1 MILLKNQVVVIRMKD
16 TIDDLINNISSE
28 HIKEGN
34 NEVKI
39 IFHEGNWKDI
49 FITYTP
55 DNSETDMEIIKKTDL
70 REIINRLLPFPKYG
84 EIMFNFY
91 LNNEKE
97 IIYYKIKKTYRIHN
111 RKY

>member
-39 IFHEGNWKDI
+39 IFHEGN
-49 FITYTP
+49 
-55 DNSETDMEIIKKTDL
+55 
-70 REIINRLLPFPKYG
+70 
-84 EIMFNFY
+84 
-91 LNNEKE
+91 
-97 IIYYKIKKTYRIHN
+97 
-111 RKY
+111 